1 VPTRQDGR
9 VPDFE
14 SPAPQ
19 QRTPAA
25 DETERLVIGPVLRRV
40 HGGSATIWVQTA
52 NPGTVRVTAGTV
64 NAETR
69 TFCAHDLHFALVV
82 LDGLPLGEATPYE
95 VDVNGERA
103 WPPPAYGYP
112 APVIRTRGDDD
123 APVRIVF
130 GSCRESSP
138 MQVQGLEPDA
148 LDAFAGRLAR
158 SDAAY
163 PDVLM
168 LLGDQVY
175 ADVTSKSTRAWLKR
189 HRHEHYH
196 ADAPPT
202 QVVTFPEY
210 ARLYRE
216 SWSDPDV
223 RWLLST
229 VSTVMIF
236 DDHEIIDDW
245 NTSLSWRREVRQLDW
260 WSDRIAAG
268 LGSYWVFQHAGNLD
282 PLQLSTDPAYQRIV
296 ALNGADA
303 KVALR
308 EFALAADATSD
319 AAASDVG
326 AGDVRTVAET
336 DGAASA
342 AGALAEAMTAIGQ
355 AAIAPSD
362 AGSAVAVAD
371 HAASGAYR
379 WSYQLD
385 LGRTKV
391 VMLDNRCARV
401 LAPGRRAMVSPTEWA
416 WFASVVTDED
426 VDYDHLVIGSSLPW
440 LMPYAIHDLEAASER
455 WAESDSRIVA
465 AFGERTRRALDFE
478 HWAAFGASFDDL
490 AATLAAIGTGD
501 SAPASISVLSGDVHH
516 SYVARA
522 AYGPDVRTPVYQLT
536 CSPVHNRVP
545 GAIKPLMRSAWHRR
559 GKRIGRVLARRAG
572 AVRPLVSWRK
582 LAGPFFGNAIST
594 LCLDGRSAY
603 VTIERTDAQAA
614 LVPIARRSLTEPAP
628 PKPRALWR
636 RLGRPPRPRPEPVE
650 HDL

>member
-1 VPTRQDGR
+1 
-9 VPDFE
+9 
-14 SPAPQ
+14 
-19 QRTPAA
+19 
-25 DETERLVIGPVLRRV
+25 LVIGPVLRRV
-40 HGGSATIWVQTA
+40 QGGSATIWVQTA
-52 NPGTVRVTAGTV
+52 KPGMVRVRAGDV
-64 NAETR
+64 AAEAR

-82 LDGLPLGEATPYE
+82 LGGLPLGEATPYVVE
-95 VDVNGERA
+95 VNGERA
-103 WPPPAYGYP
+103 WPPADYGYP

-138 MQVQGLEPDA
+138 MHVEGLEPDA
-148 LDAFAGRLAR
+148 LDAFAARLAR
-158 SDAAY
+158 SDAAH
-163 PDVLM
+163 PDLLM

-189 HRHEHYH
+189 HRHEHYR
-196 ADAPPT
+196 ADAPAT

-210 ARLYRE
+210 ARLYLE

-245 NTSLSWRREVRQLDW
+245 NTSLSWRREVRELDW

-282 PLQLSTDPAYQRIV
+282 PTQLASDPAYRRIV
-296 ALNGADA
+296 ELNGADA
-303 KVALR
+303 KTALR
-308 EFALAADATSD
+308 EFALAADAASD
-319 AAASDVG
+319 AAA
-326 AGDVRTVAET
+326 GDVPTVAET
-336 DGAASA
+336 DGAVIA
-342 AGALAEAMTAIGQ
+342 AAALAEAMAAIGQ
-355 AAIAPSD
+355 ATTAPSD

-401 LAPGRRAMVSPTEWA
+401 LTPGRRTMVSATEWA
-416 WFASVVTDED
+416 WFASVVTGAG
-426 VDYDHLVIGSSLPW
+426 VDYEHLVIGSSLPW

-455 WAESDSRIVA
+455 WAESDSKIVA
-465 AFGERTRRALDFE
+465 SFGERTRRALDLE

-490 AATLAAIGTGD
+490 AATLATIGSGD
-501 SAPASISVLSGDVHH
+501 PRPATISVLSGDVHH
-516 SYVARA
+516 SYVAWA
-522 AYGPDVRTPVYQLT
+522 AYGPDVRTPVYQVT

-594 LCLDGRSAY
+594 LCLDGRSAS
-603 VTIERTDAQAA
+603 VTIERTDEKAT
-614 LVPIARRSLTEPAP
+614 LVAIARTSLTEPAP
-628 PKPRALWR
+628 
-636 RLGRPPRPRPEPVE
+636 LGRRVGRTPRPRPKPVE
-650 HDL
+650 NDR

>member
-1 VPTRQDGR
+1 
-9 VPDFE
+9 VPDFV
-14 SPAPQ
+14 SHAPQ
-19 QRTPAA
+19 QRTDEA
-25 DETERLVIGPVLRRV
+25 DEAEPLIIGPVLRRV
-40 HGGSATIWVQTA
+40 QGDSATIWVQTA
-52 NPGTVRVTAGTV
+52 SAGTVRITAGTV
-64 NAETR
+64 TAETR

-95 VDVNGERA
+95 VEVNGERA
-103 WPPPAYGYP
+103 WPPPDYGYP

-123 APVRIVF
+123 APVHIVF

-138 MQVQGLEPDA
+138 MHVEGLEPDA
-148 LDAFAGRLAR
+148 LDAYAARLAR
-158 SDAAY
+158 SGAAH
-163 PDVLM
+163 PDLLM

-245 NTSLSWRREVRQLDW
+245 NTSLSWRREVRELDW

-282 PLQLSTDPAYQRIV
+282 PTQLTADPAYQRIMEC
-296 ALNGADA
+296 NGADA
-303 KVALR
+303 KAALR
-308 EFALAADATSD
+308 EFALAADAASD
-319 AAASDVG
+319 AAA
-326 AGDVRTVAET
+326 GDVATVAQT
-336 DGAASA
+336 DGAVSA
-342 AGALAEAMTAIGQ
+342 AGALAEAMSAVGRAET
-355 AAIAPSD
+355 APSD
-362 AGSAVAVAD
+362 AASAVAVAD

-379 WSYQLD
+379 WSYQFD

-391 VMLDNRCARV
+391 VMLDNRCGRV
-401 LAPGRRAMVSPTEWA
+401 LTPGRRAMVSAIEWA
-416 WFASVVTDED
+416 WFASVVTGEE
-426 VDYDHLVIGSSLPW
+426 VDYEHLVIGSSLPW

-455 WAESDSRIVA
+455 WAESDSRVVA
-465 AFGERTRRALDFE
+465 SFGERTRRALDFE

-490 AATLAAIGTGD
+490 AATLAAIGSGD
-501 SAPASISVLSGDVHH
+501 SPPASISVLSGDVHH

-603 VTIERTDAQAA
+603 VTIERTDKQGT
-614 LVPIARRSLTEPAP
+614 LVPMARTSLTASAP
-628 PKPRALWR
+628 SESAGLWR
-636 RLGRPPRPRPEPVE
+636 RIGRTPRPRPEPVE
-650 HDL
+650 HHL

>member
-1 VPTRQDGR
+1 M
-9 VPDFE
+9 PDFD
-14 SPAPQ
+14 SLAPQ
-19 QRTPAA
+19 QRTATA
-25 DETERLVIGPVLRRV
+25 NETERLVIGPILRRV
-40 HGGSATIWVQTA
+40 EGGSATIWVQTA
-52 NPGTVRVTAGTV
+52 DAGTVRIRAGAVTAQ
-64 NAETR
+64 AP
-69 TFCAHDLHFALVV
+69 TFRAHDLHFALIV

-95 VDVNGERA
+95 VEVDGERA
-103 WPPPAYGYP
+103 WPPVDYGYP
-112 APVIRTRGDDD
+112 TPVIRTRGDDD

-138 MQVQGLEPDA
+138 MQVEGLQPDA
-148 LDAFAGRLAR
+148 LDAFATRLAQ
-158 SDAAY
+158 SEEAH
-163 PDVLM
+163 PDLLM

-189 HRHEHYH
+189 HRREHYH
-196 ADAPPT
+196 PDAPSS

-245 NTSLSWRREVRQLDW
+245 NTSLAWRREVRELDW

-282 PLQLSTDPAYQRIV
+282 PTQLTRDLTYQRIL
-296 ALNGADA
+296 ALNGADV
-303 KVALR
+303 KTALR
-308 EFALAADATSD
+308 DFALAADAASD
-319 AAASDVG
+319 AAADDVP
-326 AGDVRTVAET
+326 TVAKA
-336 DGAASA
+336 DGAMRA
-342 AGALAEAMTAIGQ
+342 AGALAETMTAIGQ
-355 AAIAPSD
+355 AATAPSE
-362 AGSAVAVAD
+362 AASAVAVVD

-379 WSYQLD
+379 WSYQFN

-401 LAPGRRAMVSPTEWA
+401 LTPGRRAMVSPTEWA
-416 WFASVVTDED
+416 WFASVVTGED
-426 VDYDHLVIGSSLPW
+426 VDYEHLVIGSSLPW

-455 WAESDSRIVA
+455 WAESDSRFVA
-465 AFGERTRRALDFE
+465 RFGERTRRALDFE

-490 AATLAAIGTGD
+490 AATLAAIGSGD
-501 SAPASISVLSGDVHH
+501 SRPASISVLSGDVHH

-559 GKRIGRVLARRAG
+559 GKRIGRILARRSG

-603 VTIERTDAQAA
+603 VTIERTDKQAT
-614 LVPIARRSLTEPAP
+614 LVPIAQRSLTGPAALDRGAGRSGGRSVGRSVG
-628 PKPRALWR
+628 RALR
-636 RLGRPPRPRPEPVE
+636 SRPKSVE

>member
-1 VPTRQDGR
+1 M
-9 VPDFE
+9 PDFE
-14 SPAPQ
+14 TRAPQ
-19 QRTPAA
+19 QRTAV
-25 DETERLVIGPVLRRV
+25 DETEHLVIGPVLRRV
-40 HGGSATIWVQTA
+40 QGGSATIWVQTA
-52 NPGTVRVTAGTV
+52 NPGTVRVTAGSV

-69 TFCAHDLHFALVV
+69 TFCAHGLHFALVV
-82 LDGLPLGEATPYE
+82 LDGLPLGEATPYQVE
-95 VDVNGERA
+95 VNGERA
-103 WPPPAYGYP
+103 WPPADYGYP

-130 GSCRESSP
+130 GSCRESTP
-138 MQVQGLEPDA
+138 MHVQGLEPDA
-148 LDAFAGRLAR
+148 LDAYATRLAR
-158 SDAAY
+158 SDAAH
-163 PDVLM
+163 PDLLM

-189 HRHEHYH
+189 HRHERYR
-196 ADAPPT
+196 ADRPPT
-202 QVVTFPEY
+202 QVVTFAEY

-236 DDHEIIDDW
+236 DNHEIIDDW
-245 NTSLSWRREVRQLDW
+245 NTSLSWRREVRELDW

-282 PLQLSTDPAYQRIV
+282 PIQLTADPTYQRIV
-296 ALNGADA
+296 ELNGADA
-303 KVALR
+303 NAALR
-308 EFALAADATSD
+308 EFALAADAACD
-319 AAASDVG
+319 AAA
-326 AGDVRTVAET
+326 GDVPTVAET
-336 DGAASA
+336 DSAVSA
-342 AGALAEAMTAIGQ
+342 AGALAEATAAVGQ
-355 AAIAPSD
+355 AAATPS
-362 AGSAVAVAD
+362 AATAVAVTD
-371 HAASGAYR
+371 HAVSGAYR
-379 WSYQLD
+379 WSYQFD
-385 LGRTKV
+385 LGRMKV
-391 VMLDNRCARV
+391 VMLDNRCGRV
-401 LAPGRRAMVSPTEWA
+401 LMPGRRAMVSPTEWA
-416 WFASVVTDED
+416 WFASVVAGDD
-426 VDYDHLVIGSSLPW
+426 VDYEHLVIGSSLPW

-455 WAESDSRIVA
+455 WAESDSRLVA
-465 AFGERTRRALDFE
+465 SFGERTRRALDFE

-490 AATLAAIGTGD
+490 AATLAAIGSGD
-501 SAPASISVLSGDVHH
+501 SPPASISVLSGDVHH

-594 LCLDGRSAY
+594 LCLDGRSAS
-603 VTIERTDAQAA
+603 VTIERTDVDGA
-614 LVPIARRSLTEPAP
+614 LIPMARTSLTESARSERARLWQRLSGSLH
-628 PKPRALWR
+628 PRA
-636 RLGRPPRPRPEPVE
+636 EPVE

>member
-1 VPTRQDGR
+1 MPTGQDGR

-14 SPAPQ
+14 SRAPR
-19 QRTPAA
+19 QRTAA
-25 DETERLVIGPVLRRV
+25 ENETERLVIGPVLRRV
-40 HGGSATIWVQTA
+40 QGGSATIWVQTA
-52 NPGTVRVTAGTV
+52 SAGTVRVRAGAVT
-64 NAETR
+64 AETR

-82 LDGLPLGEATPYE
+82 LDGLPPGEATPYVVE
-95 VDVNGERA
+95 VNGERA
-103 WPPPAYGYP
+103 WPPADYGYP

-138 MQVQGLEPDA
+138 MHVQGLEPDA
-148 LDAFAGRLAR
+148 LDAFATRLAR
-158 SDAAY
+158 SDAAH

-189 HRHEHYH
+189 HRHEHYR
-196 ADAPPT
+196 ADAPRT

-245 NTSLSWRREVRQLDW
+245 NTSLSWRREVREVDW

-268 LGSYWVFQHAGNLD
+268 LGSYWIFQHAGNLD
-282 PLQLSTDPAYQRIV
+282 PTQLASDPTYQRIIG
-296 ALNGADA
+296 LGGADA
-303 KVALR
+303 KAALR
-308 EFALAADATSD
+308 GFALAADAASD
-319 AAASDVG
+319 AAA
-326 AGDVRTVAET
+326 GDVPTVAET
-336 DGAASA
+336 DGAVRA
-342 AGALAEAMTAIGQ
+342 AEAMAAIGQ
-355 AAIAPSD
+355 AATAPPD
-362 AGSAVAVAD
+362 AASAVAVAN
-371 HAASGAYR
+371 HAANGAYR
-379 WSYQLD
+379 WSYQFD

-401 LAPGRRAMVSPTEWA
+401 LTPGRRAMLSATEWA
-416 WFASVVTDED
+416 WFASVVTGEG
-426 VDYDHLVIGSSLPW
+426 VDYEHLVIGSSLPW

-455 WAESDSRIVA
+455 WAESESRVVA
-465 AFGERTRRALDFE
+465 SIGERTRRAMDFE

-490 AATLAAIGTGD
+490 AATLAAIGSGD
-501 SAPASISVLSGDVHH
+501 PRPASINVLSGDVHH

-522 AYGPDVRTPVYQLT
+522 TYRADVRTPVYQLT

-545 GAIKPLMRSAWHRR
+545 GVIKPLMRSAWHRR

-594 LCLDGRSAY
+594 LCLDGPSAS
-603 VTIERTDAQAA
+603 VTIERTNEQAQ
-614 LVPIARRSLTEPAP
+614 LVPIVRTSLTEPA
-628 PKPRALWR
+628 ALR
-636 RLGRPPRPRPEPVE
+636 RGVGRTPRPRPEPVE
-650 HDL
+650 HDR

>member
-1 VPTRQDGR
+1 M
-9 VPDFE
+9 PDFE
-14 SPAPQ
+14 TRAPQ
-19 QRTPAA
+19 QRTAV
-25 DETERLVIGPVLRRV
+25 DETEQLVIGPVLRRV
-40 HGGSATIWVQTA
+40 QGGSATIWVQTA

-64 NAETR
+64 KAETR
-69 TFCAHDLHFALVV
+69 TFRAHGLHFALVV
-82 LDGLPLGEATPYE
+82 LDGLPLGEETPYE
-95 VDVNGERA
+95 VEVNGERA
-103 WPPPAYGYP
+103 WPPPDYGYP

-123 APVRIVF
+123 APVHIVF
-130 GSCRESSP
+130 GSCRESTP
-138 MQVQGLEPDA
+138 MYVQGLEPDA
-148 LDAFAGRLAR
+148 LDAYATRLAR
-158 SDAAY
+158 SDAAH
-163 PDVLM
+163 PDLLM

-189 HRHEHYH
+189 HRHEHYR
-196 ADAPPT
+196 ADRPST

-245 NTSLSWRREVRQLDW
+245 NTSLSWRREVRELDW

-282 PLQLSTDPAYQRIV
+282 PTQLTADPTYQRIV
-296 ALNGADA
+296 ELNSADA
-303 KVALR
+303 DAVLR
-308 EFALAADATSD
+308 KFALAADAACD
-319 AAASDVG
+319 AAA
-326 AGDVRTVAET
+326 GDIPTVAET
-336 DGAASA
+336 DTAVRA
-342 AGALAEAMTAIGQ
+342 AGALAEAM
-355 AAIAPSD
+355 AAVGRAATAPSD
-362 AGSAVAVAD
+362 AASAVAVAD
-371 HAASGAYR
+371 DAAGAYR
-379 WSYQLD
+379 WSYQFD

-391 VMLDNRCARV
+391 VMLDNRCGRV
-401 LAPGRRAMVSPTEWA
+401 LMPGSRAMVSPTEWA
-416 WFASVVTDED
+416 WFASVVAGDD
-426 VDYDHLVIGSSLPW
+426 ADYEHLVIGSSLPW

-455 WAESDSRIVA
+455 WAESDSRVVA
-465 AFGERTRRALDFE
+465 SFGERTRRALDFE

-490 AATLAAIGTGD
+490 AATLAAIGRGD

-559 GKRIGRVLARRAG
+559 GKRIGRVLARRSG

-594 LCLDGRSAY
+594 LCLDGPSAY
-603 VTIERTDAQAA
+603 VTIERTDADGA
-614 LVPIARRSLTEPAP
+614 LIPMARTSLTESAPSEPA
-628 PKPRALWR
+628 RLWH
-636 RLGRPPRPRPEPVE
+636 RLSGSPRPRPEPVE
-650 HDL
+650 HDV

>member
-1 VPTRQDGR
+1 MPTGQDER
-9 VPDFE
+9 VPDVE
-14 SPAPQ
+14 SRAPR
-19 QRTPAA
+19 QRTAA
-25 DETERLVIGPVLRRV
+25 ENETERLVIGPVLRRV
-40 HGGSATIWVQTA
+40 RGGSATIWVQTA
-52 NPGTVRVTAGTV
+52 SAGTVRVRAGAVT
-64 NAETR
+64 AETR
-69 TFCAHDLHFALVV
+69 TFRAHDLHFALVV
-82 LDGLPLGEATPYE
+82 LDGLPLGEATPYVVE
-95 VDVNGERA
+95 LNGERA
-103 WPPPAYGYP
+103 WPPADYGYP

-138 MQVQGLEPDA
+138 MNVQGLEPDA
-148 LDAFAGRLAR
+148 LDAFATRLAR
-158 SDAAY
+158 SDAGD

-189 HRHEHYH
+189 HRHEHYR

-245 NTSLSWRREVRQLDW
+245 NTSLSWRREVRELDW

-268 LGSYWVFQHAGNLD
+268 LGSYWVFQHAGNLEPTHLASD
-282 PLQLSTDPAYQRIV
+282 PMYQRIV
-296 ALNGADA
+296 ALDGADA
-303 KVALR
+303 KTALR
-308 EFALAADATSD
+308 EFALAADAASD
-319 AAASDVG
+319 AAA
-326 AGDVRTVAET
+326 GDVPTVAET
-336 DGAASA
+336 DGAARA
-342 AGALAEAMTAIGQ
+342 AGALAEAMAAIGQ
-355 AAIAPSD
+355 AATAPPD
-362 AGSAVAVAD
+362 TASAVAVAD

-379 WSYQLD
+379 WSYQFD

-391 VMLDNRCARV
+391 VMLDNRYARV
-401 LAPGRRAMVSPTEWA
+401 LTPGRRAMVSATEWA
-416 WFASVVTDED
+416 WFASVVTGEG
-426 VDYDHLVIGSSLPW
+426 VDYEHLVIGSSLPW

-455 WAESDSRIVA
+455 WAESDSRVVA
-465 AFGERTRRALDFE
+465 SIGERTRRAMDFE

-490 AATLAAIGTGD
+490 AATLATIGSGD
-501 SAPASISVLSGDVHH
+501 ARPASISVLSGDVHH

-522 AYGPDVRTPVYQLT
+522 TYGPDVRTPVYQLT

-594 LCLDGRSAY
+594 LCLDGPSAS
-603 VTIERTDAQAA
+603 VTIERTDEQAT
-614 LVPIARRSLTEPAP
+614 LVPIAYARLSEPA
-628 PKPRALWR
+628 R
-636 RLGRPPRPRPEPVE
+636 
-650 HDL
+650 

>member
-1 VPTRQDGR
+1 M
-9 VPDFE
+9 PDFE
-14 SPAPQ
+14 SSAPQ

-25 DETERLVIGPVLRRV
+25 DETDQLIIGPVLRRV
-40 HGGSATIWVQTA
+40 QGGSATIWVQTA
-52 NPGTVRVTAGTV
+52 NPGTVRITAGTV
-64 NAETR
+64 TAETR

-82 LDGLPLGEATPYE
+82 LDGLPPGEATPYE
-95 VDVNGERA
+95 VEVNGQRA
-103 WPPPAYGYP
+103 WPPPDYGYP

-138 MQVQGLEPDA
+138 MAVEGLEPDA
-148 LDAFAGRLAR
+148 LDAFATRLAR
-158 SDAAY
+158 SDTAH
-163 PDVLM
+163 PDLLM

-175 ADVTSKSTRAWLKR
+175 ADMTSKSTRAWLKR
-189 HRHEHYH
+189 HRHEHYY
-196 ADAPPT
+196 ADAPPK

-245 NTSLSWRREVRQLDW
+245 NTSLWWRREVRELDW

-282 PLQLSTDPAYQRIV
+282 PLQLTADPAYQQIL
-296 ALNGADA
+296 AHNGADA
-303 KVALR
+303 RAALR
-308 EFALAADATSD
+308 KFALSADASSD
-319 AAASDVG
+319 AA

-342 AGALAEAMTAIGQ
+342 AGALAESMAAIGQ
-355 AAIAPSD
+355 AATGPSD

-379 WSYQLD
+379 WSFQLD

-401 LAPGRRAMVSPTEWA
+401 LAPVRRAMVSPTEWA
-416 WFASVVTDED
+416 WFASVVTGEG
-426 VDYDHLVIGSSLPW
+426 VDYEHLVIGSSLPW

-465 AFGERTRRALDFE
+465 RFGERIRRALDFE

-490 AATLAAIGTGD
+490 AATLAAIGTGEE
-501 SAPASISVLSGDVHH
+501 APASISVLSGDVHH

-572 AVRPLVSWRK
+572 VVRPLVSWRK
-582 LAGPFFGNAIST
+582 LSGPFFGNAIST

-603 VTIERTDAQAA
+603 VTIERTDEQAV
-614 LVPIARRSLTEPAP
+614 LQPIAQTSLTEPAP
-628 PKPRALWR
+628 SEPGGLR
-636 RLGRPPRPRPEPVE
+636 RRFGRPPRARTEPVE
-650 HDL
+650 HDI

>member
-1 VPTRQDGR
+1 M
-9 VPDFE
+9 PDFE
-14 SPAPQ
+14 IRAPQ
-19 QRTPAA
+19 QRTTAA
-25 DETERLVIGPVLRRV
+25 DETERLIIGPVLRRV
-40 HGGSATIWVQTA
+40 QGGSATIWVQTA
-52 NPGTVRVTAGTV
+52 NPATVRVMAGTV

-95 VDVNGERA
+95 VEVNGERA
-103 WPPPAYGYP
+103 WPPPDYGYP

-123 APVRIVF
+123 TPVRIVF

-138 MQVQGLEPDA
+138 MHVEGLEPDA
-148 LDAFAGRLAR
+148 LDAYATRLAR
-158 SDAAY
+158 SDAAH
-163 PDVLM
+163 PDLLM

-245 NTSLSWRREVRQLDW
+245 NTSLSWRREVRELDW

-282 PLQLSTDPAYQRIV
+282 PTQLTADHTYQRIV
-296 ALNGADA
+296 ECNGADA
-303 KVALR
+303 KAALR
-308 EFALAADATSD
+308 DFALAADAASD
-319 AAASDVG
+319 AAA
-326 AGDVRTVAET
+326 GDVPTVAET
-336 DGAASA
+336 DAAVSA
-342 AGALAEAMTAIGQ
+342 AGALAEAMAAVGQ
-355 AAIAPSD
+355 AATTPSD
-362 AGSAVAVAD
+362 AASAVAVAD

-379 WSYQLD
+379 WSYQFD
-385 LGRTKV
+385 LGRTRV
-391 VMLDNRCARV
+391 VMLDNRCGRV
-401 LAPGRRAMVSPTEWA
+401 LAPGRRAMVSATEWA
-416 WFASVVTDED
+416 WFASVVAGDD
-426 VDYDHLVIGSSLPW
+426 VDYEHLVIGSSLPW

-455 WAESDSRIVA
+455 WAESDSRFVA
-465 AFGERTRRALDFE
+465 SFGERTRRALDFE

-501 SAPASISVLSGDVHH
+501 SPPASISVLSGDVHH

-582 LAGPFFGNAIST
+582 IAGPFFGNAIST

-603 VTIERTDAQAA
+603 VTIERTNEQAA
-614 LVPIARRSLTEPAP
+614 LVPIARTSLTEPARGESAP
-628 PKPRALWR
+628 SEPAGLWR
-636 RLGRPPRPRPEPVE
+636 GLGRTPRPRPKPVE